1 MVIIYKIMHK
11 HNPTDMQTS
20 DVIYIRTWRNILTFA
35 IPDTMLWCPWSLQM
49 LLEHNQLLLYDMAR
63 WSPSHHCR
71 PSH

>member
-1 MVIIYKIMHK
+1 MKFNRVNK
-11 HNPTDMQTS
+11 HNPTDMQAG
-20 DVIYIRTWRNILTFA
+20 DVTYIHREILA

-63 WSPSHHCR
+63 WSPSQHCH